1 MIASR
6 PGQGLT
12 ATPAAEGWARDCR
25 REDGGDCRGLC
36 PAPTPGP
43 SIPLTVATPLWGS
56 RGRRHPRPG
65 SWYWARERGE
75 GRQVAVGQPHALPP
89 SAVESGAP
97 ATGCAPSHTPPLF
110 SSNRSTK
117 ASGSSWGP
125 ILISGTWAIDGA
137 ATGFSSRPSKLR
149 MARRSSF
156 CAWTKS
162 RKRSSSCP

>member
-6 PGQGLT
+6 PAQALPPLQRQKDGQGIAGERTVVMPRALPRPH
-12 ATPAAEGWARDCR
+12 AGAIDPPDRCHSFVGLEGP
-25 REDGGDCRGLC
+25 
-36 PAPTPGP
+36 PAP
-43 SIPLTVATPLWGS
+43 ATWELVLGE
-56 RGRRHPRPG
+56 
-65 SWYWARERGE
+65 RERG
-75 GRQVAVGQPHALPP
+75 GKTGSCWAATCASPVSSGIRRTGHWVRAQPHA
-89 SAVESGAP
+89 SAV
-97 ATGCAPSHTPPLF
+97 F
-110 SSNRSTK
+110 SNRSTK